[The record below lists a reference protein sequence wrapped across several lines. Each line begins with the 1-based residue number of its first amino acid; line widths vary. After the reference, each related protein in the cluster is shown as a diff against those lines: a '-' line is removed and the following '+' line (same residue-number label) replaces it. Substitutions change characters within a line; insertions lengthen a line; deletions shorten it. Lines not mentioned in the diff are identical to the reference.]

1 MLVSRFTWLATPS
14 VVLRGVAAVLLLLAI
29 ADISLAGTCCADC
42 SDASGVYA
50 AVVSQAETSDAPEA
64 CISNGRQHEHPMTS
78 CEDCFCCS
86 LKPLPESGFEA
97 VERLAE
103 PSAEPPSGAA
113 FPSSPPRIP
122 FHPPRSA

>member
-1 MLVSRFTWLATPS
+1 VL
-14 VVLRGVAAVLLLLAI
+14 LRGVAAGLLLLVI
-29 ADISLAGTCCADC
+29 ADLSLAGTCCADC
-42 SDASGVYA
+42 NDASGVYA
-50 AVVSQAETSDAPEA
+50 AVVSQTETSDAPEA
-64 CISNGRQHEHPMTS
+64 CVPDGRQHEHPMTG

-103 PSAEPPSGAA
+103 PSAEPPSGAI